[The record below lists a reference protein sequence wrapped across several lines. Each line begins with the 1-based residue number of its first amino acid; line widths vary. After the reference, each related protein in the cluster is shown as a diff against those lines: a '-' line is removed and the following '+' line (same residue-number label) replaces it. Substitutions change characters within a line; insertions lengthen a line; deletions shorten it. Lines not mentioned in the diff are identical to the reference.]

1 MKLTLYI
8 PLFFATVLAA
18 TACKKSFNDMNKNEN
33 KPATV
38 QASLLLNSIL
48 YNMYEAPNNMKE
60 RWCQY
65 YCCNY
70 DYYGNNRYDFGSG
83 DDYYAALKN
92 VTKMEEEVIKGGA
105 ASLNPYTTLA
115 KFFKAYF
122 FTKMSLAMGDLPMTN
137 ALQGRGNFT
146 PDYDSQKK
154 IFQQSLLW
162 LDSAN
167 NELTQLITAKD
178 NTLER
183 DFYYGND
190 LSKWQKLVNTYRIRL
205 LLHLSKRTDDADLN
219 VKQQFAAILANKV
232 KYPIMEDATDNL
244 QFVYVHPSNDYPMN
258 PGTFGFDGSRYNT
271 SGTYIGLLTQLRDPR
286 VFVTAEPA
294 AALVTA
300 GKSTTSYDAYQG
312 ASPGEDLGA
321 MYIKANGGQYSLI
334 NRRHYYQTYLGEP
347 SIQIGFAEMCFNIA
361 EGIAR
366 GWATSGAMGTAE
378 DYYKAGI
385 KTSMAY
391 YNIPETGKFNAY
403 FIKDG
408 SPGGSDAKYDVAS
421 INVDFGAYYAQTAV
435 TYAGNNATGI
445 TQILNQKY
453 LALFRHSGLE
463 SYYTYRRTGVPN
475 FTMGPGTGNSGRI
488 AMRFQYPANEKT
500 GNTTNYTKALQ
511 SQFNGNDDIN
521 GLMWLIK

>member
-1 MKLTLYI
+1 MKIKQYI
-8 PLFFATVLAA
+8 PFIAAVLLTA

-33 KPATV
+33 KPASV
-38 QASLLLNSIL
+38 QASLLLNGIL
-48 YNMYEAPNNMKE
+48 YNMYEAPNTMKE

-83 DDYYAALKN
+83 DDYYTALKN
-92 VTKMEEEVIKGGA
+92 VVKMEEEAMKGGA
-105 ASLNPYTTLA
+105 AALNPYTTLA

-122 FTKMSLAMGDLPMTN
+122 FTKMSLAMGDIPMTE
-137 ALQGRGNFT
+137 ALQGRSNLT
-146 PDYDSQKK
+146 PQYDTQKK

-167 NELTQLITAKD
+167 NELAQLIAAND

-219 VKQQFAAILANKV
+219 VKQQFAAILSNNA
-232 KYPIMEDATDNL
+232 KYPVMTDATDNL

-271 SGTYIGLLTQLRDPR
+271 SGTYIGLLTQLKDPR

-300 GKSTTSYDAYQG
+300 GNSATSYNAYLG

-347 SIQIGFAEMCFNIA
+347 SIQIGYAEMCFNIA

-366 GWATSGAMGTAE
+366 GWATAGAKGTAE
-378 DYYKAGI
+378 DYYIAGI

-391 YNIPETGKFNAY
+391 YNIPETGKFNAL
-403 FIKDG
+403 FIKAG
-408 SPGGSDAKYDVAS
+408 SPGGSDAKYDTAA
-421 INVDFGAYYAQTAV
+421 INVDFNSYYAQTAV
-435 TYAGNNATGI
+435 AYAGNNANGI
-445 TQILNQKY
+445 AQILNQKY

-463 SYYTYRRTGVPN
+463 SYFTYRRTGVPA
-475 FTMGPGTGNSGRI
+475 FTTGPGTGNSSRI
-488 AMRFQYPANEKT
+488 AMRFQYAAVEKA
-500 GNTTNYTKALQ
+500 GNTTAYTNALKQ
-511 SQFNGNDDIN
+511 YNGTDDIN
-521 GLMWLIK
+521 GIMWILQ